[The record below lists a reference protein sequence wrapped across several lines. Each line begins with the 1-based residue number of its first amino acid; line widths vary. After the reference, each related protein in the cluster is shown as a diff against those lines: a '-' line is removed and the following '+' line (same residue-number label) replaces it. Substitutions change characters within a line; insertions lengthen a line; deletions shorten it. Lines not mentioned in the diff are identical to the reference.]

1 MPSRSYPQL
10 FTAPQKYLQLNSG
23 TSPYCWEASVV
34 FLCLLLPCPWA
45 SQVALVVK
53 NLGSIPGLG
62 RSPEGEHGN
71 PLRYSSLEN
80 LMARG
85 AWQATVHR
93 VAKSQTWLKGLS
105 MHACT
110 VLRGK
115 WAAFCLM
122 LFKLFMMCYI
132 DLKGPPVT
140 SMAPHSSTVAWKI
153 PWMEDPGRLQSM
165 GSLWVGHDWATSL
178 SLSLIWNDHL

>member
-1 MPSRSYPQL
+1 MSKKKKCISEGSLLDLAQSDLGGCCPD
-10 FTAPQKYLQLNSG
+10 G
-23 TSPYCWEASVV
+23 TGGKAAT
-34 FLCLLLPCPWA
+34 CPGRRPRD
-45 SQVALVVK
+45 QGV
-53 NLGSIPGLG
+53 IPGSG
-62 RSPEGEHGN
+62 RSPGGGHGS
-71 PLRYSSLEN
+71 PLQYSSLEN
-80 LMARG
+80 SLDRG
-85 AWQATVHR
+85 AWRATLHR
-93 VAKSQTWLKGLS
+93 IAKSQTWLKGLS